1 MGTPPDLAQ
10 LRAMHRTFSSLFVLA
25 GSLLDLFKRAAL

>member
-10 LRAMHRTFSSLFVLA
+10 LRAMNLTFGSLLVLA